1 GAECSPSS
9 PTCDEGFECRESE
22 GGGGY
27 LCCQI
32 PEQKNTLAGLI
43 KARTFLKRPAP
54 RTVPT
59 TTPPVPITSEPQPRC
74 GQDIL
79 PLMMD
84 GEFLRCPQ
92 LEAPCPK
99 AGYTCQIADG
109 GLYCCPL
116 DVEIDYIE
124 ETTTLPSVPLRKDK
138 RWVERLIDN
147 FRGEA

>member
-1 GAECSPSS
+1 M
-9 PTCDEGFECRESE
+9 CDDGFECRESE

-32 PEQKNTLAGLI
+32 PGQKNTLAGLV
-43 KARTFLKRPAP
+43 KARTFLKRPTP

-59 TTPPVPITSEPQPRC
+59 TIPPVPITSEPQPRC

-124 ETTTLPSVPLRKDK
+124 ETTTLPSVPLRKVRPEK
-138 RWVERLIDN
+138 PCKGGSKN
-147 FRGEA
+147 